1 MKMKKFF
8 AAATVLSLCANMA
21 VCGSTSRA
29 ADNQSEE
36 NKNVTLCESWT
47 FDAGFYAVVHGGM
60 SSNYGISYWEHNF
73 YDTLVAYEDGEY
85 KGSLAEKWDV
95 SEDGK
100 EYTFTL
106 RDGIKFSDGTPC
118 DAAAV
123 KKSLE
128 AAAVNL
134 GAYIGSYGKLMTV
147 IDTIEAPDESTVV
160 IKLTQPYYGT
170 LNDLSTC
177 NPLGW

>member
-1 MKMKKFF
+1 MKMKKLC

-100 EYTFTL
+100 E
-106 RDGIKFSDGTPC
+106 
-118 DAAAV
+118 
-123 KKSLE
+123 
-128 AAAVNL
+128 
-134 GAYIGSYGKLMTV
+134 
-147 IDTIEAPDESTVV
+147 
-160 IKLTQPYYGT
+160 
-170 LNDLSTC
+170 
-177 NPLGW
+177 

>member
-60 SSNYGISYWEHNF
+60 SSNII
-73 YDTLVAYEDGEY
+73 
-85 KGSLAEKWDV
+85 
-95 SEDGK
+95 
-100 EYTFTL
+100 FTIPL
-106 RDGIKFSDGTPC
+106 LPMRMVNIR
-118 DAAAV
+118 AV
-123 KKSLE
+123 LQK
-128 AAAVNL
+128 N
-134 GAYIGSYGKLMTV
+134 GM
-147 IDTIEAPDESTVV
+147 
-160 IKLTQPYYGT
+160 
-170 LNDLSTC
+170 
-177 NPLGW
+177 